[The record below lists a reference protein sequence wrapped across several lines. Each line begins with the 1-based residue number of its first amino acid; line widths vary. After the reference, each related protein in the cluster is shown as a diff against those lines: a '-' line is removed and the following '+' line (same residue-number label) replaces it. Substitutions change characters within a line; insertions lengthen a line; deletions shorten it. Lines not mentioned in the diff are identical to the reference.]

1 MVLTV
6 TGLKYPL
13 DGFTSATRPT
23 NPGTRQQQ
31 LKVYNNVIPF
41 INCTTKPDYIAVY
54 MPRLYRVRAERIY
67 NKRRPTCRFPIA
79 FSGFSPPR
87 LSTSPERQFV
97 RPPGPTTTADE
108 RNDLTSEIDLAAG
121 NVVFGRL
128 TRFPNIAINY
138 LTVLLSFNIYN
149 VHIINI

>member
-6 TGLKYPL
+6 TGLNPIG
-13 DGFTSATRPT
+13 GFTSAALPT

-31 LKVYNNVIPF
+31 LQVYHNVIPF
-41 INCTTKPDYIAVY
+41 INCTTKPDYIAAY
-54 MPRLYRVRAERIY
+54 LPRLYRVRAERIY
-67 NKRRPTCRFPIA
+67 NKRGSTCRFPIA

-97 RPPGPTTTADE
+97 RPSGTRDDGGRGADE

-121 NVVFGRL
+121 NGVFGRL

-138 LTVLLSFNIYN
+138 LTVLLLFNIYN
-149 VHIINI
+149 V